1 MPSMFDS
8 APASSPQPREVGNR
22 KLLMMDRSLVESSRG
37 VAFNLNPAYQPQE
50 SLLPQD
56 RPWERVRAGAYVS
69 MAEYGGQY
77 HMWYTA
83 YPGVADPPSEET
95 GPRFECYAVSS
106 DGIRWEKPE
115 LELIEYNGSKAN
127 NIVRVYSIGSVF
139 VDPFDA
145 PSRRFKSVHYQA
157 PRQYDGW
164 PVTRKVKG
172 GNIYLGY
179 SPDGIRWDV
188 EPEPVLPFY
197 TGAPTSTVWDE
208 AMGKWI
214 LYLRVNPKGHAND
227 PWKTH
232 MAFARLEIAR
242 DALAKP
248 YPFTAEPTKKRNQ
261 FDSYAAPTD
270 EFPPVFATDDLD
282 PDQQVYTLN
291 AFRYPES
298 DYYIAFPN
306 MWYPSTSDCDDVQF
320 ACSRDGVHWER
331 PSRQPVIR
339 LGLPGSGSQGYV
351 TSAEGGLIRRGD
363 ELWLYYTGLPERHLS
378 PNVNW
383 ESVNARAIFRV
394 DGFVSAD
401 ADHLG
406 GELATVPLIFRGR
419 FLELNV
425 DASAGGAV
433 QVEMRDAAGQ
443 PLRGFA
449 LEDCDRLR
457 GNSTRLRV
465 SWGGNPDLRR
475 LAGSPVRLRIAMRSA
490 RLYSFRFV

>member
-1 MPSMFDS
+1 MPSMSDS

-22 KLLMMDRSLVESSRG
+22 KLLMMDHSLVESSRG
-37 VAFNLNPAYQPQE
+37 VTFSLNPAHQPQE
-50 SLLPQD
+50 HLLPQD

-83 YPGVADPPSEET
+83 YPGGADPQSEET

-115 LELIEYNGSKAN
+115 LGLIEYNGSKAN

-145 PSRRFKSVHYQA
+145 PSRRFKSIHYQA

-164 PVTRKVKG
+164 PATRKVKG

-179 SPDGIRWDV
+179 SPDGIRWDI

-208 AMGKWI
+208 ALGKWI

-232 MAFARLEIAR
+232 MAFARLEIDR

-248 YPFTAEPTKKRNQ
+248 YPFTSNPAKKRNQ

-282 PDQQVYTLN
+282 PDHQVYTLN
-291 AFRYPES
+291 AFRYTES

-306 MWYPSTSDCDDVQF
+306 MWYPNTSDCDDVQF
-320 ACSRDGVHWER
+320 ACSRDGIRWER

-394 DGFVSAD
+394 DGFVSAN

-406 GELATVPLIFRGR
+406 GELATVPLIVRGR

-433 QVEMRDAAGQ
+433 QTELRDAAGQ
-443 PLRGFA
+443 PLRGFT

-465 SWGGNPDLRR
+465 SWGGSPDLRR